1 MPELGGG
8 DVKIGEKDA
17 KTAVIVRSRSIAT
30 FLNKI

>member
-8 DVKIGEKDA
+8 DVEIGKKDA
-17 KTAVIVRSRSIAT
+17 KTAEIARSRSIAT